1 MSIAATFGAG
11 GAEPYA
17 TALRAN
23 RPIVMMLH
31 GTDGDGGRALPMDVK
46 RWNAHADAADLSLL
60 RSATGPLLDIGCG
73 PGRMVRAAMDM
84 GLDVLG
90 VDVSP
95 TAIDI
100 ARAEGLSVIERS
112 VFDRLPAE
120 GQWQTVLL
128 VDGNVGIGGD
138 VRAMLVRCLEL
149 LAPSGEIVVELHP
162 DPATHSSYSA
172 RVIGENGGHS
182 EVFPWA
188 EIGLEPLVGIAAELG
203 LVARQ
208 SWEVDGRAFCRLVTT
223 R

>member
-84 GLDVLG
+84 GLAVLG

-149 LAPSGEIVVELHP
+149 LAPSGEIVIELHP
-162 DPATHSSYSA
+162 DRSTHSTYSA

-188 EIGLEPLVGIAAELG
+188 EIGLEPLLDIARDLG

-208 SWEVDGRAFCRLVTT
+208 AWDFDGRAFCRLATA